1 MLGVVLVLTWAGAHM
16 LVDLSGPSKQLD
28 GSALEFPANLQA
40 SLGTFWFCLCRC
52 SEAASPRCVLYLPSL
67 DSFVQIPGSAGLP
80 VQCSDLPRLAPQ
92 TNNFGALSFCSLHL
106 TFHLSCLWPRLSP
119 YYVIVCT
126 WGFQEGKN
134 QEACEGGHCANPFQ
148 MVMRNGR

>member
-1 MLGVVLVLTWAGAHM
+1 MFSRGLGLTCWLISLAPRNSSMG
-16 LVDLSGPSKQLD
+16 LPWCFQPICKPL
-28 GSALEFPANLQA
+28 
-40 SLGTFWFCLCRC
+40 LGTFWFCLCRC
-52 SEAASPRCVLYLPSL
+52 SEAASPRCMLYLPSL

-134 QEACEGGHCANPFQ
+134 QEACEGSHCANPFQ